1 VGVSYGRNQWVYLI
15 EVERLNVGDSVGN
28 HLQRRV
34 FLSLYPALLPAVL
47 NHGCRSVS
55 ELFSGEGD
63 EVVEEMWRVRVSDHH
78 SFSRVPDRH
87 PSLTFS
93 LPRIVLYCVRW
104 FVTSPVTSR

>member
-34 FLSLYPALLPAVL
+34 LLSLYPAFPPADL
-47 NHGCRSVS
+47 NHGCGSVS

-63 EVVEEMWRVRVSDHH
+63 EAVEEMRRVWVSDHH
-78 SFSRVPDRH
+78 SCSRVPDRH
-87 PSLTFS
+87 PSPTFL
-93 LPRIVLYCVRW
+93 LPRIVLYCVRR
-104 FVTSPVTSR
+104 FVTSPVTSC